1 MCTTFENYPKK
12 SHFTILREPNFDV
25 FSLLGIFEYSSE
37 TFFVIFK
44 HCTCDGKVY
53 LVSLFYVRDLFELF
67 WKSAIIL
74 SNKVIRML
82 STCVTKIHHLL
93 LISLPYL
100 YVCLIRL
107 QQTYF
112 FSMEKTNRYIHEY
125 TFYFFL
131 VAFTFYY
138 WKEIWFSSGYKLHVF
153 FTTKSRANVYRV
165 QTKWRFDILK

>member
-1 MCTTFENYPKK
+1 
-12 SHFTILREPNFDV
+12 
-25 FSLLGIFEYSSE
+25 
-37 TFFVIFK
+37 
-44 HCTCDGKVY
+44 
-53 LVSLFYVRDLFELF
+53 
-67 WKSAIIL
+67 
-74 SNKVIRML
+74 ML

-125 TFYFFL
+125 TFYFYL

-153 FTTKSRANVYRV
+153 FTTKSRLNVYRV
-165 QTKWRFDILK
+165 HTKQRYSVLRLFVCIMHSSKWLEIHISKVNLGDWTSWTLAGEHSQSRLRVVIYL